1 MADLRS
7 LRGEG
12 PPFDVTTLGVPSVFG
27 MGGPTT
33 QSHHRA
39 SVQWLGGHVPGAV
52 VYEIQGAQH
61 GAHLSHPDHF
71 AAMTR
76 LVVERAGTR

>member
-12 PPFDVTTLGVPSVFG
+12 PPFDVTALGVPAVFG
-27 MGGPTT
+27 MGGPE
-33 QSHHRA
+33 SAPHHRR
-39 SVQWLGGHVPGAV
+39 SVQWLGAHVPGAV
-52 VYEIQGAQH
+52 VYEITGAQH

-71 AAMTR
+71 AAFTR
-76 LVVERAGTR
+76 LVVERARGS

>member
-1 MADLRS
+1 MRS

-12 PPFDVTTLGVPSVFG
+12 PPFDVTALGVPSVFG

-33 QSHHRA
+33 APHHRRT
-39 SVQWLGGHVPGAV
+39 VEWLGAHLPDGV
-52 VYEIQGAQH
+52 VYEIAGAQH

-71 AAMTR
+71 AAFTR
-76 LVVERAGTR
+76 VVVERATA